1 MAGPYADVSNAFR
14 QPNEPDTYISLIIE
28 AFNNSGAPYSTQLT
42 AAAITAYITGKY
54 PLFAFVP
61 ATLTTQLARAL
72 RLGILFDCGAAGYQL
87 RYDLLRVNAGNVKFV
102 APRLFYAGP
111 LLTNYTPLPGLSR
124 GGELTDRS
132 SCGGGSSTVKKVCL
146 SCEPNPSGTGGCC
159 PAPAAPCTPCCQ

>member
-42 AAAITAYITGKY
+42 TAAITAYITGRY

-72 RLGILFDCGAAGYQL
+72 RLGVIFDCGAAGYQL

-102 APRLFYAGP
+102 APRLFYGGP
-111 LLTNYTPLPGLSR
+111 LLTSFTPLPGLSR
-124 GGELTDRS
+124 GGEITDRS
-132 SCGGGSSTVKKVCL
+132 VSVNGSSSFTTVCPQCTGCV
-146 SCEPNPSGTGGCC
+146 STGGCC
-159 PAPAAPCTPCCQ
+159 PRPAAPCTPCCQ